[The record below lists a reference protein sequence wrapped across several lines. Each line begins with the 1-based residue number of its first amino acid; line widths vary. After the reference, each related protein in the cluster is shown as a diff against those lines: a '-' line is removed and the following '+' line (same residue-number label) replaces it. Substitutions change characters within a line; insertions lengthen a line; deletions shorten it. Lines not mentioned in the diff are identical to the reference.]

1 MNKTVSVIVRT
12 MPDRHN
18 FLDKCLFVLSGQNY
32 DDLEIVVVCQ
42 TTINN
47 QDLSLIEP
55 ILSRWSIFFT
65 KKIKFIHHYADF
77 DARSKSLNIGVDNA
91 TGRYLS
97 FLDDDDKIYPD
108 HFKVCIS
115 NLENSTSVWCFTNCE
130 RALYNTD
137 NQLRFRSNLFHG
149 NHYSFLE
156 HLTKNFIPIHAF
168 VIDTFRISD
177 LHSFNE
183 QLAKHEDYDF
193 LLQLAHKYKPSYI
206 PLETVQYCI
215 REGSSNTIISGGETE
230 IDYKRKHQEW
240 FEAGNYIKDL
250 KIAHF
255 GWWAVEV
262 EEITYS
268 REDVFYYRN
277 LCASYYNSLS
287 WRLMTVIRGVLYR
300 VLKGTQCPPGMI
312 PESEQ
317 EARFIMEKIQSS
329 FSWELT
335 APLRVVTR
343 VFKFITKKN
352 QRL

>member
-1 MNKTVSVIVRT
+1 MNKTVSIIVRT

-18 FLDKCLFVLSGQNY
+18 FLDKCLFILSGQNY
-32 DDLEIVVVCQ
+32 DDLEIIVVCQ

-55 ILSRWSIFFT
+55 VLSRWSIFFA

-77 DARSKSLNIGVDNA
+77 DARSKSLNIGIDNA

-115 NLENSTSVWCFTNCE
+115 NLENSTLVWCFTNCDW
-130 RALYNTD
+130 AIYNKD
-137 NQLRFRSNLFHG
+137 DQLNYRYNIFHG
-149 NHYSFLE
+149 NYYSFLE
-156 HLTKNFIPIHAF
+156 HLTKNFIPIHSF
-168 VIDTFRISD
+168 VIDTYR
-177 LHSFNE
+177 LEKVCYFNE
-183 QLAKHEDYDF
+183 SLSKYEDYDF
-193 LLQLAHKYKPSYI
+193 LLQLAYKYKPCYI
-206 PLETVQYCI
+206 PLESTQYCL
-215 REGSSNTIISGGETE
+215 RADGSNTNIAGVENEAVI
-230 IDYKRKHQEW
+230 KMKKQEW
-240 FEAGNYIKDL
+240 KVAGDYIKNL
-250 KIAHF
+250 KLAHF
-255 GWWAVEV
+255 GWWALEV
-262 EEITYS
+262 ETVTYS
-268 REDVFYYRN
+268 REDVFYYRS

-287 WRLMTVIRGVLYR
+287 WRLMKVIRAVLYR
-300 VLKGTQCPPGMI
+300 VLKGTQCPPDRI

-317 EARFIMEKIQSS
+317 EARWIMEKIQSS

-352 QRL
+352 RRL